1 MKSDSHFVKIFPLS
15 QIPGASYNAIKRM
28 KGRAE
33 MNAMLA
39 FGWASIMLLI
49 GVILRAKVSIFRNM
63 LVPASVIGG
72 IIGLIF
78 VNVFGGEKTSIGVD
92 IGMFNTLVSQI
103 FTISFISIGLTST
116 PQNESNSVKN
126 TVKGSWALG
135 IIWCLLYASTPLIGA
150 GIVALTGK
158 TSGMD
163 SIYGM
168 LIPFAFCQGPGQ
180 SVAYGSIFEQYGWTN
195 ASMVAVTFSAIGF
208 IVAFLLGIP
217 AAKLGIKKG
226 LAKNSQKLDE
236 VILRGYLKKEEQIDT
251 MVKDTTCNSNVETMA
266 FHFALLGLCYVL
278 AVGIGNIFSLLPG
291 FLGTSM
297 SSMMFMNGMFAAYIV
312 KFIMK
317 KLKIDYL
324 IENTLQSKITG
335 WTADYLVV
343 CAFMAISVS
352 VIRTWITPII
362 AVTAIS
368 TVVTFFACVYFGQRL
383 GGSNDFERTLG
394 LYGMCTGTVPTGI
407 ALIRIVDPD
416 FKTSTA
422 VELGA
427 CNLVM
432 VLFGTPTYM
441 LILACAS
448 GTIGRNYT
456 LGGLALITVV
466 LLIILKAFRCW
477 GKKSYSWK

>member
-1 MKSDSHFVKIFPLS
+1 
-15 QIPGASYNAIKRM
+15 
-28 KGRAE
+28 

-49 GVILRAKVSIFRNM
+49 GVFLRAKISIFRNM

-72 IIGLIF
+72 IIGFIF
-78 VNVFGGEKTSIGVD
+78 VNVIGEVRTSIGVD
-92 IGMFNTLVSQI
+92 TNMFNALVSQI

-116 PQNESNSVKN
+116 PRTESNSAKN
-126 TVKGSWALG
+126 TVKGAWALG
-135 IIWCLLYASTPLIGA
+135 VIWCLLYALTPLIGF
-150 GIVALTGK
+150 GIVMLIGK
-158 TSGMD
+158 FSNMD
-163 SIYGM
+163 AIYGM
-168 LIPFAFCQGPGQ
+168 LIQFAFCQGPGQ
-180 SVAYGSIFEQYGWTN
+180 SVAYGAIFEQYGWGN

-208 IVAFLLGIP
+208 IVAFLIGIP
-217 AAKLGIKKG
+217 AAKLGIKRG
-226 LAKNSQKLDE
+226 IAKNSQKIDE
-236 VILRGYLKKEEQIDT
+236 VILRGYLKKEEQIDV
-251 MVKDTTCNSNVETMA
+251 MVKDTTCNSNIETIA

-278 AVGIGNIFSLLPG
+278 AVGIGKIFSLIPG

-297 SSMMFMNGMFAAYIV
+297 GSMMFMNGMYASYLV

-317 KLKIDYL
+317 KMKIDYL

-343 CAFMAISVS
+343 CAFMAISVN
-352 VIRTWITPII
+352 VIKAWLTPII
-362 AVTAIS
+362 AVAVVS
-368 TVVTFFACVYFGQRL
+368 TFVTFIVCAYFGQRF

-407 ALIRIVDPD
+407 ALVRIVDPD

-422 VELGA
+422 VELGG

-432 VLFGTPTYM
+432 TLFCTPTYI
-441 LILACAS
+441 LILAYAS

-456 LGGLALITVV
+456 LGGLVLIAII
-466 LLIILKAFRCW
+466 LLIILKVSKCW
-477 GKKSYSWK
+477 GKKSYNWK